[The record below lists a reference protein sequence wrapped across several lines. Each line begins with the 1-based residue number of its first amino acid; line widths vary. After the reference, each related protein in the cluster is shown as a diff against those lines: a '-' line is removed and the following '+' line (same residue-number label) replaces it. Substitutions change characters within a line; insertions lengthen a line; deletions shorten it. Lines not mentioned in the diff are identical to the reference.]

1 MKFASS
7 VQAATV
13 ILTVASSIGWSA
25 ARADECDDV
34 ITALKKHGDGINIKE
49 SKSVPE
55 FCVSIG
61 RLHGL
66 MVSINEI
73 AKQCLDEGRERAAL
87 MKDMNTGMTGMQELM
102 DKQCK

>member
-1 MKFASS
+1 MKLASS
-7 VQAATV
+7 LNCATV
-13 ILTVASSIGWSA
+13 VLAIALSVGSSA

-34 ITALKKHGDGINIKE
+34 ITALKQHGDGINIKE
-49 SKSVPE
+49 PKSTPE
-55 FCVSIG
+55 FCASIG

-73 AKQCLDEGRERAAL
+73 AKQCLDEGSKRSDI
-87 MKDMNTGMTGMQELM
+87 MKDMNVGTKGMQEVM

>member
-1 MKFASS
+1 MKRASS
-7 VQAATV
+7 LHCVTIGLAV
-13 ILTVASSIGWSA
+13 VLSIGASA

-34 ITALKKHGDGINIKE
+34 ITALKRHGDGINIKE
-49 SKSVPE
+49 AKSPAE
-55 FCVSIG
+55 FCASIG

-73 AKQCLDEGRERAAL
+73 AKQCLDEGRERTAI
-87 MKDMNTGMTGMQELM
+87 MKDMNEGTKGMQELM

>member
-1 MKFASS
+1 MKPASFWIC
-7 VQAATV
+7 AAFT
-13 ILTVASSIGWSA
+13 LAVALCVGSSA

-34 ITALKKHGDGINIKE
+34 ITALKQHGDGIDIKAA
-49 SKSVPE
+49 KAVPE
-55 FCVSIG
+55 FCASIG

-73 AKQCLDEGRERAAL
+73 ASQCLDEGRKRSAL
-87 MKDMNTGMTGMQELM
+87 MKDMSEGMKGMQELM